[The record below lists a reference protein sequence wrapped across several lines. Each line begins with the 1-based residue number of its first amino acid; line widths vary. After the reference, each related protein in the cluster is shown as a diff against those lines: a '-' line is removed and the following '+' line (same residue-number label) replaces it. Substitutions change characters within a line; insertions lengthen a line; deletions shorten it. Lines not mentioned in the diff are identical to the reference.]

1 LSLRG
6 LVLLATAVFA
16 GLLPAT
22 AAHAAPTVDEIEKQI
37 DTQWEQLEPVIE
49 QYNKVHTQ
57 LAANQ
62 KKAAELEKKIQ
73 PLSLQ
78 ADLAMTRI
86 GSIASRY
93 YMTGPGSDL
102 NALLASGSTT
112 TFVDQLT
119 ILDRLA
125 AQENAQ
131 VADVVEARDKY
142 TSEKEKLDS
151 LIAQQKQQDTELA
164 ARKKTI
170 DGEIDRLQKLRETAY
185 GSSSSGGA
193 LRIGPCPAEY
203 IGGAAGTAVKTACAQ
218 IGKPYVWGA
227 DGPGSFDCSGLT
239 QFAWGKAG
247 VGLAHHAATQWK
259 QGAVV
264 SRANARPGDLVFFYG
279 DLHHVGMY
287 VGKGLMVHAP
297 RAGKPV
303 QMARIDEMPVVGFRR
318 PS

>member
-22 AAHAAPTVDEIEKQI
+22 AAHAEPTVDEIEKQI
-37 DTQWEQLEPVIE
+37 DAQWEQLEPVIE

-57 LAANQ
+57 LKANQ

-78 ADLAMTRI
+78 ADLAMLRI

-102 NALLASGSTT
+102 NALLTTGSTT

-125 AQENAQ
+125 AQEHAQ
-131 VADVVEARDKY
+131 VADVMEARDKY
-142 TSEKEKLDS
+142 ASEKEKLDA

-164 ARKKTI
+164 ARKKKI
-170 DGEIDRLQKLRETAY
+170 DKEIDRLQDMREDAY

-203 IGGAAGTAVKTACAQ
+203 IGGKAGTAVKTACAQ
-218 IGKPYVWGA
+218 IGKPYQWGA

-239 QFAWGKAG
+239 QYAWGRAG
-247 VGLAHHAATQWK
+247 VGLSHHAATQWK
-259 QGAVV
+259 EGAVV
-264 SRANARPGDLVFFYG
+264 SRANARPGDLVFFYS

-287 VGKGLMVHAP
+287 VGNDLMVHAP

-303 QMARIDEMPVVGFRR
+303 QMSRIDTMPIMGFRR